1 MCHQSTC
8 QSRCLASA
16 VQFKQMTVV
25 YTFTLHDWMD
35 RGEIGKYFGGTF
47 LGRIKAETAI
57 RNAKRQRLDYK
68 GAILVK
74 QWFVLKKKTVVFDL
88 EDEEE
93 GG

>member
-1 MCHQSTC
+1 
-8 QSRCLASA
+8 
-16 VQFKQMTVV
+16 MTVV

-74 QWFVLKKKTVVFDL
+74 QWYVLKKKTLVFDLEDEEFDL